1 MAEFEKKSGD
11 SLVIPAEYADDKET
25 APEGNGKIIDLIL
38 PLVVLI
44 GACVFGLLYTGG
56 ILQGVPVA
64 QAFAECDSARGLVI
78 GSFIALLF
86 TFILYLPRKVL
97 NFNQFCAC
105 FVPGFKTMTSA
116 IFILCLAWTLS
127 GICGKEYLNIGGYVG
142 SVMSGN
148 TTIATLLPAAF
159 FLVAAGLAFATGT
172 SWGTF
177 GILIPIVLAVVGEA
191 DTNLMVL
198 TVTAVLSGAV
208 CGDHVSPISD
218 TTILASAGAQC
229 HHIDHVSTQMPYV
242 AVVASVCVVG
252 FLVDGITGSGVIGT
266 ASAFIL
272 MLFVMA
278 FIYKRVME

>member
-25 APEGNGKIIDLIL
+25 APEGNGKIIDLVL

-97 NFNQFCAC
+97 NFSQFCSC

-148 TTIATLLPAAF
+148 TIIATLLPAVF

-252 FLVDGITGSGVIGT
+252 FLVDGITGSGMIGT
-266 ASAFIL
+266 ASTFIL

>member
-11 SLVIPAEYADDKET
+11 ALVIPAEYADDEGT
-25 APEGNGKIIDLIL
+25 APEGNGKIIDLVL
-38 PLVVLI
+38 PLAVLI

-64 QAFAECDSARGLVI
+64 KAFAECDSARGLVI

-86 TFILYLPRKVL
+86 TFFLYLPRKVL
-97 NFNQFCAC
+97 NFSQFCSC

-127 GICGKEYLNIGGYVG
+127 GVCGKEYLDIGGYVG

-148 TTIATLLPAAF
+148 TTIATLLPAVF

-177 GILIPIVLAVVGEA
+177 GILIPIVLAVVGDG

-218 TTILASAGAQC
+218 TTILASAGVQC

-266 ASAFIL
+266 VSAFVL
-272 MLFVMA
+272 MLLVMA
-278 FIYKRVME
+278 FIYKRVMD